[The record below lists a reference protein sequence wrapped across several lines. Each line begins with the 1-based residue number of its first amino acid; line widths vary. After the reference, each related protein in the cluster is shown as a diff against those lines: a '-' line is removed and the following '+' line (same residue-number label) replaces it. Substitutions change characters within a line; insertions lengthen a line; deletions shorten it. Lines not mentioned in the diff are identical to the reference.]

1 MVSLTVEE
9 IIGLLDLQPH
19 PTCGFFAETY
29 MSKLS
34 VPGTALPAAY
44 GGSRALASVLYFL
57 VSPERQMKLHR
68 LRSDQ
73 MYHHYLGD
81 PLEVLLLYA
90 DGRGEVTTVGSD
102 LVAGLRPQ
110 LLVPGGTFHVSRV
123 RPGGRFAL
131 LGTTAWPA
139 PDPPDLEPGDPAQL
153 MAAYPAL
160 REQIAAFTRWP
171 GADAKV

>member
-1 MVSLTVEE
+1 VSLTVEE
-9 IIGLLDLQPH
+9 IKRLLDLQPH

-29 MSKLS
+29 VSKLS
-34 VPGTALPAAY
+34 VPGSALPAGY

-68 LRSDQ
+68 LRADQ

-90 DGRGEVTTVGSD
+90 DGQGEVRTVGAD
-102 LVAGLRPQ
+102 LAAGMQPQ
-110 LLVPGGTFHVSRV
+110 LLVPGSTFHVSRV
-123 RPGGRFAL
+123 RPGCSFAL
-131 LGTTAWPA
+131 MGTTAWPA
-139 PDPPDLEPGDPAQL
+139 PDPPDFEPGDPAQL

-160 REQIAAFTRWP
+160 REQIETFTRWP
-171 GADAKV
+171 ASDAKV